1 MLLKAYSTQDILAYS
16 IKQKGND
23 VYMKRLLAYSKD
35 YWGQIIIAAISGVTA
50 SIATVFIIDILRQI
64 IECISVGNLMQEIQ
78 NIILKMLIVICV
90 GIASNYM
97 VVAMTG
103 FVGAGLLKK
112 LRNDAVNSLMKA
124 SPEYI
129 SQCNYGDL
137 MERVTEDIEELAG
150 FMSGYFKDCLYVP
163 ILTVVYSVYL
173 VIMNAPLVICLF
185 PLAIMVPLNVK
196 LLKPIKLRQFQY
208 AKELGLTNNN
218 VEEAFAGAEVIK
230 SYNLQKKMMDRYEA
244 ALYKTFKTSN
254 ENDLAQ
260 YNLEPISRAIQ
271 EVPMAIAICVGG
283 VLVFN
288 NAITMGVLIAYIS
301 TIKKLIEPLSGC
313 YQLVVRSQT
322 ALVSVSRVFDVIDI
336 QPEEEVLTVV
346 KNDSAMTD
354 SSIIS
359 FNNVTFGYGNEK
371 VLVNVSFNVKKGE
384 RIAFVGESGSGKSTI
399 IKLISRQISTEKGR
413 IFYQGTDYYHFTPE
427 EIRKELALIS
437 QETTLFPM
445 SIADNIRIGNPDVI
459 NEDIM
464 LALRMSGCEK
474 FIKELPEGIDTI
486 LTEKGNNLS
495 GGQRQRLTIARAI
508 VKNASILLLDEP
520 TSALDLETEKNI
532 CNTFDEVSR
541 NHTVIAVAHR
551 LNTIKDY
558 DRIYVLNNGRIVE
571 WGTHE
576 ELLNQQGEYYQMYQN
591 YVRKAIMWRL
601 KNDSINCYNSFYNFN
616 CYKCSINMWISF
628 GRINY
633 GRTT

>member
-1 MLLKAYSTQDILAYS
+1 
-16 IKQKGND
+16 
-23 VYMKRLLAYSKD
+23 MKRLLVYSKD
-35 YWGQIIIAAISGVTA
+35 YCGQITIASISSVTA

-64 IECISVGNLMQEIQ
+64 IECISIGNLIQEVQ
-78 NIILKMLIVICV
+78 NIILKMLIVIGI

-97 VVAMTG
+97 VVSMTG
-103 FVGAGLLKK
+103 FVGVGLLKK
-112 LRNDAVNSLMKA
+112 LRNDAVDSLMKA

-129 SQCNYGDL
+129 NQCNYGDL
-137 MERVTEDIEELAG
+137 MERVTEDIEGLAG
-150 FMSGYFKDCLYVP
+150 FMSGYFKDCMYVP

-173 VIMNAPLVICLF
+173 FIMNAPLAVICLF
-185 PLAIMVPLNVK
+185 PLAVMVPLNVK
-196 LLKPIKLRQFQY
+196 LLKPIKLCQFQY

-230 SYNLQKKMMDRYEA
+230 SYNLQKKMMDRYEV
-244 ALYKTFKTSN
+244 ALYKTFKTSK

-301 TIKKLIEPLSGC
+301 TIKKLIEPLSRC

-322 ALVSVSRVFDVIDI
+322 ALVSVSRVFEVIDI
-336 QPEEEVLTVV
+336 QPEKNVLTGASNY
-346 KNDSAMTD
+346 NDMAD
-354 SSIIS
+354 SPIIS
-359 FNNVTFGYGNEK
+359 FKDVTFGYGQEN
-371 VLVNVSFNVKKGE
+371 VLVNVSFNVRKGE

-399 IKLISRQISTEKGR
+399 IKLISRQISMEKEK
-413 IFYQGTDYYHFTPE
+413 IFYQGIDYYNFTPN
-427 EIRKELALIS
+427 EIRNELALIS
-437 QETTLFPM
+437 QETTLFPV
-445 SIADNIRIGNPDVI
+445 SIADNIRIGNPDVRT
-459 NEDIM
+459 EDII
-464 LALRMSGCEK
+464 LALKMSGCEK

-486 LTEKGNNLS
+486 LAEKGNNLS

-508 VKNASILLLDEP
+508 VKNAPILLLDEP

-551 LNTIKDY
+551 LNTIKNY
-558 DRIYVLNNGRIVE
+558 DRIYVLNHGRIVE
-571 WGTHE
+571 QGTHE
-576 ELLNQQGEYYQMYQN
+576 ELLSQQGEYCQMYQD
-591 YVRKAIMWRL
+591 YVRKEM
-601 KNDSINCYNSFYNFN
+601 
-616 CYKCSINMWISF
+616 
-628 GRINY
+628 
-633 GRTT
+633 

>member
-1 MLLKAYSTQDILAYS
+1 
-16 IKQKGND
+16 
-23 VYMKRLLAYSKD
+23 MKRLLVYSKD
-35 YWGQIIIAAISGVTA
+35 YCGQITIAAISSVTA

-64 IECISVGNLMQEIQ
+64 IECISIGNLMQEVQ
-78 NIILKMLIVICV
+78 NIILKMLIVIGV

-97 VVAMTG
+97 VVSMTG
-103 FVGAGLLKK
+103 FVGVGLLKK
-112 LRNDAVNSLMKA
+112 LRNDAVDSLMKA

-129 SQCNYGDL
+129 NQCNYGDL
-137 MERVTEDIEELAG
+137 MERVTEDIEGLAG
-150 FMSGYFKDCLYVP
+150 FMSGYFKDCMYVP

-173 VIMNAPLVICLF
+173 FIMNAPLAVICLF
-185 PLAIMVPLNVK
+185 PLAVMVPLNVK

-230 SYNLQKKMMDRYEA
+230 SYNLQKKMMDRYEV
-244 ALYKTFKTSN
+244 ALYKTFKTSK

-301 TIKKLIEPLSGC
+301 TIKKLIEPLSRC

-322 ALVSVSRVFDVIDI
+322 ALVSVSRVFEVIDI
-336 QPEEEVLTVV
+336 RPEKNVLTGASNY
-346 KNDSAMTD
+346 NDMAD
-354 SSIIS
+354 SPIIS
-359 FNNVTFGYGNEK
+359 FKDVTFGYGQEN
-371 VLVNVSFNVKKGE
+371 VLVNVSFNVRKGE

-399 IKLISRQISTEKGR
+399 IKLISRQISMEKEK
-413 IFYQGTDYYHFTPE
+413 IFYQGIDYYNFTPN
-427 EIRKELALIS
+427 EIRNELALIS
-437 QETTLFPM
+437 QETTLFPV
-445 SIADNIRIGNPDVI
+445 SIADNIRIGNPDVRT
-459 NEDIM
+459 EDII
-464 LALRMSGCEK
+464 LALKMSGCEK

-486 LTEKGNNLS
+486 LAEKGNNLP

-508 VKNASILLLDEP
+508 VKNAPILLLDEP

-551 LNTIKDY
+551 LNTIKNY
-558 DRIYVLNNGRIVE
+558 DRIYVLNHGRIVE
-571 WGTHE
+571 QGTHE
-576 ELLNQQGEYYQMYQN
+576 ELLSQQGEYCQMYQD
-591 YVRKAIMWRL
+591 YVRKEM
-601 KNDSINCYNSFYNFN
+601 
-616 CYKCSINMWISF
+616 
-628 GRINY
+628 
-633 GRTT
+633 

>member
-1 MLLKAYSTQDILAYS
+1 MQLKAYSTQDILAYS
-16 IKQKGND
+16 IKYKENN
-23 VYMKRLLAYSKD
+23 VYMKRLSAYSKD
-35 YWGQIIIAAISGVTA
+35 YWGQITIAAISSVTA

-64 IECISVGNLMQEIQ
+64 IECISIGNLMQEVQ

-112 LRNDAVNSLMKA
+112 LRNDAVDSLMKA
-124 SPEYI
+124 SPEDI
-129 SQCNYGDL
+129 NQCNYGDL
-137 MERVTEDIEELAG
+137 MERVTEDIEGLAG
-150 FMSGYFKDCLYVP
+150 FMSGYFKDCMYVP
-163 ILTVVYSVYL
+163 VLTIVYSVYL
-173 VIMNAPLVICLF
+173 FIMNAPLAVICLF
-185 PLAIMVPLNVK
+185 PLAVMVPLNVK

-254 ENDLAQ
+254 ENDLIQ

-283 VLVFN
+283 VLVFR

-301 TIKKLIEPLSGC
+301 TIKKLIEPLSSC

-336 QPEEEVLTVV
+336 QPEKDVLTGVSNNDAVV
-346 KNDSAMTD
+346 NSP
-354 SSIIS
+354 IIS
-359 FNNVTFGYGNEK
+359 FKDVTFGYGQEN
-371 VLVNVSFNVKKGE
+371 VLENISFNVKKGE

-399 IKLISRQISTEKGR
+399 IKLISRQISAEKER
-413 IFYQGTDYYHFTPE
+413 IFYRGIDYYNFTPN
-427 EIRKELALIS
+427 EIRNELALIS

-445 SIADNIRIGNPDVI
+445 SIADNIRIGNPNVRI
-459 NEDIM
+459 EDIM
-464 LALRMSGCEK
+464 LALKMSGCEK
-474 FIKELPEGIDTI
+474 FIRELPEGIDTI
-486 LTEKGNNLS
+486 LAEKGNNLS

-508 VKNASILLLDEP
+508 VKNAPILLLDEP
-520 TSALDLETEKNI
+520 TSALDLETEKSI

-558 DRIYVLNNGRIVE
+558 DRIYVLNHGRIIE
-571 WGTHE
+571 QGTHE
-576 ELLNQQGEYYQMYQN
+576 ELLSQQGEYYQMYRD
-591 YVRKAIMWRL
+591 YVRKEM
-601 KNDSINCYNSFYNFN
+601 
-616 CYKCSINMWISF
+616 
-628 GRINY
+628 
-633 GRTT
+633 

>member
-1 MLLKAYSTQDILAYS
+1 MRLKVYGAQDILAYS
-16 IKQKGND
+16 IKHKEND
-23 VYMKRLLAYSKD
+23 VYMKRLLVYSKD
-35 YWGQIIIAAISGVTA
+35 YWGQIAIAAISSVTA

-64 IECISVGNLMQEIQ
+64 IECISIGNLMQEVQ

-90 GIASNYM
+90 GIASNYI

-103 FVGAGLLKK
+103 FAGSGLLKK
-112 LRNDAVNSLMKA
+112 LRNDAVDSLMKA

-129 SQCNYGDL
+129 NQCNYGDL
-137 MERVTEDIEELAG
+137 MERITEDIEGLAG
-150 FMSGYFKDCLYVP
+150 FMSGYFKDCMYVP

-173 VIMNAPLVICLF
+173 FIMNAPLAVICLF
-185 PLAIMVPLNVK
+185 PLAVMVPLNVK

-254 ENDLAQ
+254 ETDRAQ

-301 TIKKLIEPLSGC
+301 IIKKLIEPLSGC

-322 ALVSVSRVFDVIDI
+322 ALVSVSRVFEVIDI
-336 QPEEEVLTVV
+336 QSEKDVLTGVS
-346 KNDSAMTD
+346 NDDVMTD
-354 SSIIS
+354 SMIIRNDDIMADSPIIS
-359 FNNVTFGYGNEK
+359 FKDVTFGYGQEN
-371 VLVNVSFNVKKGE
+371 VLVNVSFDVRNGE

-399 IKLISRQISTEKGR
+399 IKLISRQISTEKER
-413 IFYQGTDYYHFTPE
+413 IFYKGIDYYKFTPN
-427 EIRKELALIS
+427 EIRNELALIS

-445 SIADNIRIGNPDVI
+445 SIADNIRVGNPDVRT
-459 NEDIM
+459 EDIM
-464 LALRMSGCEK
+464 LALKMSGCEK

-486 LTEKGNNLS
+486 LAEKGNNLS

-508 VKNASILLLDEP
+508 VKNVPVLLLDEP

-558 DRIYVLNNGRIVE
+558 DRIYVLNHGRIVE
-571 WGTHE
+571 QGTHE
-576 ELLNQQGEYYQMYQN
+576 ELLSRQGEYYQMYQD
-591 YVRKAIMWRL
+591 YVRKEM
-601 KNDSINCYNSFYNFN
+601 
-616 CYKCSINMWISF
+616 
-628 GRINY
+628 
-633 GRTT
+633 